1 VDVPPPGRGLV
12 SRAAAVALALGLVA
26 CASALNYLD
35 PAGPSYESRFAA
47 LGRPAPSAD
56 APLRVV
62 TFNIAFAREMD
73 RALEVLE
80 GASPLR
86 KPDLLVLQE
95 MDAPSVE
102 RVARALGLNSVY
114 MPSGIHPTSRRDF
127 GSALLSPWPL
137 VEPRK
142 IVLPHG
148 ARVTHLRRAIVA
160 ATLVR
165 GSRRVR
171 VYGVHLPAPLS
182 ISGGSRREQVRLI
195 IEDAAS
201 SPDPVIIAGDFN
213 SHGVGKELVAA
224 GFTWVTRDVGTTT
237 RWHFFGLS
245 YDHVFVRG
253 LAPAGEGGPAFGV
266 VEDNQGASDH
276 RPVWALLAPAP
287 DETDRPRS

>member
-1 VDVPPPGRGLV
+1 MGLLF
-12 SRAAAVALALGLVA
+12 RAVAAALALGLAA
-26 CASALNYLD
+26 CASALNYLE
-35 PAGPSYESRFAA
+35 PAGPWYESRFAPSSRPT
-47 LGRPAPSAD
+47 RPAE
-56 APLRVV
+56 APLRIV

-73 RALEVLE
+73 RALEVLQ
-80 GASPLR
+80 GSPPLR
-86 KPDLLVLQE
+86 NPDLLVLQE
-95 MDAPSVE
+95 LDAPSVE
-102 RVARALGLNSVY
+102 RVARALRLNSVY
-114 MPSGIHPTSRRDF
+114 MPSGIHPTSGRDF

-148 ARVTHLRRAIVA
+148 ARVTHLRRTIVV

-165 GSRRVR
+165 GGQRVR
-171 VYGVHLPAPLS
+171 AYGVHLPAPLS

-201 SPDPVIIAGDFN
+201 SPDPVVVAGDFN
-213 SHGVGKELVAA
+213 SHGVGRELAAA
-224 GFTWVTRDVGTTT
+224 GFIWVTRDVGTTT

-253 LAPAGEGGPAFGV
+253 LAPAAGEGGPAFGV
-266 VEDNQGASDH
+266 VEDNHGASDH

-287 DETDRPRS
+287 GETGRPRS